1 MEVKKHNIKIEELT
15 SDIELIKGLRSLIY
29 NEYHMLFHAVIVH
42 GSVGTNEI
50 IPYSDFDGLLIVKD
64 EHVNSSDLKKFK
76 KESMKLILKFD
87 PLQHHGWFEIKV
99 GDLSHYP
106 ESYLPISILEYS
118 KLIYPKQDSLDFV
131 ITTLSDVDYK
141 THLIKLLNRFEER
154 ILNKWEPNNVYELKS
169 ILSQIMLIP
178 CLYYSAVHN
187 KGIFKANS
195 FEAVKSDFDSDEWM
209 PIELSSQIRASWC
222 VKFNP
227 FQRLV
232 IGIQNPIFRKITRK
246 FFIPKI
252 DKKTKALLD
261 ERFYSNL
268 LKLVQKIK
276 TVIE

>member
-99 GDLSHYP
+99 GDLDNYP
-106 ESYLPISILEYS
+106 ESYLPVSTLKHS
-118 KLIYPKQDSLDFV
+118 KLLFPKVPKIELN
-131 ITTLSDVDYK
+131 LKLKENVDYK
-141 THLIKLLNRFEER
+141 PTLVNMINQFEKREIQGWR
-154 ILNKWEPNNVYELKS
+154 PNNIYQLKS

-178 CLYYSAVHN
+178 CLYFSAIHN
-187 KGIFKANS
+187 DGIFKRES
-195 FEAVKSDFDSDEWM
+195 FQAVRSNFTENEWM
-209 PIELSSQIRASWC
+209 PIKTATNIRTHWTYRMNYLQNELFVQPNRFI
-222 VKFNP
+222 
-227 FQRLV
+227 
-232 IGIQNPIFRKITRK
+232 RKIATRYLA
-246 FFIPKI
+246 PKI
-252 DKKTKALLD
+252 PLHMQQEFSD
-261 ERFYSNL
+261 EFYDNL
-268 LKLVQKIK
+268 MLMVKKIK
-276 TVIE
+276 KDIT